1 MNSFNDPDSH
11 EFENKVL
18 GSHIFF
24 LSTYLVFIMLDSV
37 WGTGMNKLKL
47 QFLMSS
53 PIDAQE
59 LSVEVVLSTGWTMIG
74 GRKEQFSLLYP

>member
-1 MNSFNDPDSH
+1 
-11 EFENKVL
+11 
-18 GSHIFF
+18 
-24 LSTYLVFIMLDSV
+24 MLDSV

-59 LSVEVVLSTGWTMIG
+59 LSVEVVLSTGWMMIG